1 MTNRNIIALMII
13 LLLFTALPTQTFG
26 KTTQLVHGLGLS
38 AGMVGGFGFSYRLFP
53 EHGLSLQSTILYWNS
68 GEDDFF
74 NFAVE
79 PLYIFHRGKQSAL
92 YGAFGGSLIV
102 ESGNG
107 KFAGGVGLGFSWCS
121 YERIWTSF
129 DLMMTAWDGSFM
141 PLPQGSIHYMF

>member
-1 MTNRNIIALMII
+1 MTKQCITVFLIV
-13 LLLFTALPTQTFG
+13 LLLFMLFPQNATCE
-26 KTTQLVHGLGLS
+26 TTPLFHGLGLS
-38 AGMVGGFGFSYRLFP
+38 AGMVGGWGFSYRLFP
-53 EHGLSLQSTILYWNS
+53 EHGLSLHSAFLFWNS
-68 GEDDFF
+68 GEESFF

-79 PLYIFHRGKQSAL
+79 PLYVFHRGKQSAL

-107 KFAGGVGLGFSWCS
+107 KFAGGIGLGFSWCS

-141 PLPQGSIHYMF
+141 PLPQGSIHYVF